1 MHSSAI
7 IPVRNRASLVSRSIA
22 SIQLQT
28 HPLDEIIVI
37 DDGSSDGTPDVVT
50 RLSRDDSRIRLVA
63 LAVGQ
68 GASTAR
74 NVGINLS
81 QGDWICFLDS
91 DDAWLPEK
99 HDLQSRALTKNRSA
113 IACFTGIRYQHRDHD
128 DDVDAFDP
136 SPAALRRGNNLGSI
150 STAMVRRD
158 ILRMLGGFDPELESC
173 QDWDLYIRLRAIG
186 EFAIVQKPLVLYNA
200 IEQVRI
206 SNSKQDVL
214 SGHSKVFKK
223 VIREISDK
231 IERRELS
238 AHHQRKRTELLLFH
252 FYEPIIAAGAAVKLL
267 LFYRAGA
274 RLFLL
279 ACRHAIKKTLRRLI
293 SYL

>member
-99 HDLQSRALTKNRSA
+99 HDLQSRALTKNLSA

-136 SPAALRRGNNLGSI
+136 SPAELRRGNNLGSI
-150 STAMVRRD
+150 STAMVRRNS
-158 ILRMLGGFDPELESC
+158 RPS
-173 QDWDLYIRLRAIG
+173 
-186 EFAIVQKPLVLYNA
+186 PL
-200 IEQVRI
+200 
-206 SNSKQDVL
+206 S
-214 SGHSKVFKK
+214 
-223 VIREISDK
+223 
-231 IERRELS
+231 
-238 AHHQRKRTELLLFH
+238 
-252 FYEPIIAAGAAVKLL
+252 
-267 LFYRAGA
+267 
-274 RLFLL
+274 
-279 ACRHAIKKTLRRLI
+279 
-293 SYL
+293 